1 MLVVLERRTA
11 VLWVLAS
18 AVSYSLFAV
27 FSKKVFD
34 DGLRSTDLVVW
45 RFAIATPLAWSI
57 VAVRRRRGGPGPRS
71 APIRP
76 MLVLGVLFGFLAL
89 LAFAGLERIPAALY
103 TVIIYTYPAM
113 VAVGAWLLGRPTP
126 KALWGALVLTM
137 AGIALTVPEVFSTGG
152 GATTGLIL
160 TLLNAAF
167 YAVYVLVS
175 GRLMSS
181 PRARG
186 AESEPRDGFVTTTWS
201 LTGSLLFAIVLAL
214 VCGVHAPSSPGAWAG
229 IVGLAVVS
237 TVVAGA
243 SLMIGL
249 ASIPAPTAAVIAT
262 VEPVLTLVWAV
273 TLLDESLQPVQLAG
287 AALVLA
293 GVTWAQRI
301 GTTTSA
307 PVDRSATAPTAA
319 TASVDVVGTPGG

>member
-1 MLVVLERRTA
+1 MLAVLVRRTV

-45 RFAIATPLAWSI
+45 RFAIAAPLAWSI
-57 VAVRRRRGGPGPRS
+57 VAVRHRRGGPGPRS
-71 APIRP
+71 APIRS
-76 MLVLGVLFGFLAL
+76 MLILGVLFGFLAL

-103 TVIIYTYPAM
+103 TVVIYTYPAM
-113 VAVGAWLLGRPTP
+113 VAVGAWILGRPTP

-137 AGIALTVPEVFSTGG
+137 AGISLTVPEAFSAGG
-152 GATTGLIL
+152 AATTGLIL
-160 TLLNAAF
+160 TLLNAAL

-175 GRLMSS
+175 GRLMSA
-181 PRARG
+181 PRRQGSAAG
-186 AESEPRDGFVTTTWS
+186 SFDGFVTTTWS
-201 LTGSLLFAIVLAL
+201 LTGSLLVAVVLAAA
-214 VCGVHAPSSPGAWAG
+214 CGVHAPGSPEAWAG

-237 TVVAGA
+237 TVIAGA
-243 SLMIGL
+243 ALMIGL
-249 ASIPAPTAAVIAT
+249 GSIPAPTAAVIAT

-273 TLLDESLQPVQLAG
+273 TLLDETLQPVQLAG

-301 GTTTSA
+301 GSVGTPFDESS
-307 PVDRSATAPTAA
+307 PDPATV
-319 TASVDVVGTPGG
+319 SVDVVGTPGG

>member
-1 MLVVLERRTA
+1 MLAVLERRTA

-34 DGLRSTDLVVW
+34 DGLRATDLVVW
-45 RFAIATPLAWSI
+45 RFAIATPLAWAV
-57 VAVRRRRGGPGPRS
+57 VAIRHRRGGPGPRS

-76 MLVLGVLFGFLAL
+76 MLVLGVLFGLLAL

-160 TLLNAAF
+160 TLLNAAL

-175 GRLMSS
+175 GRLMST
-181 PRARG
+181 PGARRSSG
-186 AESEPRDGFVTTTWS
+186 GGPTDGFVTTTWS
-201 LTGSLLFAIVLAL
+201 LTGSLLFAMVLAI
-214 VCGVHAPSSPGAWAG
+214 VCGVHTPSSTSAWMG
-229 IVGLAVVS
+229 IIGLAVVS
-237 TVVAGA
+237 TVIAGA

-262 VEPVLTLVWAV
+262 VEPVLTLIWAV
-273 TLLDESLQPVQLAG
+273 TLLDETLKPVQLAG

-301 GTTTSA
+301 GTSTSA
-307 PVDRSATAPTAA
+307 ADDPVDATASV
-319 TASVDVVGTPGG
+319 SVDVVGTPGG